1 MRSLYNC
8 EERKAIRRE
17 HKLGFPYPV
26 VKRTHK
32 DKHNIIGDIPLNELT
47 SIDYESMISRAPLEL
62 KELLVRT
69 SISTYY
75 EIRDDIFIKNN
86 APASDVPIMPGYSRY
101 CFIFGD
107 YILEFSNCGN
117 FDDARSKSIMYSL
130 KHGEAINRVYRLSKG
145 KWKRVRGIA

>member
-8 EERKAIRRE
+8 DERKAIRRE

-26 VKRTHK
+26 HRRTHK

-47 SIDYESMISRAPLEL
+47 AIDYESMISSAHPGI
-62 KELLVRT
+62 KDLLIRT
-69 SISTYY
+69 SSQTYY

-107 YILEFSNCGN
+107 YILEFSDCTNIE
-117 FDDARSKSIMYSL
+117 DARGASIRYSL

-145 KWKRVRGIA
+145 KWKRARGIA

>member
-17 HKLGFPYPV
+17 HNLGFPYPV
-26 VKRTHK
+26 VRRTHK

-47 SIDYESMISRAPLEL
+47 AIDYESMISSAPIEI
-62 KELLVRT
+62 KDLLIRT
-69 SISTYY
+69 SSQTYY
-75 EIRDDIFIKNN
+75 EIRDSIFIKNN
-86 APASDVPIMPGYSRY
+86 APAADVPIQPGYNRY

-107 YILEFSNCGN
+107 YTLDFADCGDLE
-117 FDDARSKSIMYSL
+117 DARSKSIMFSL
-130 KHGEAINRVYRLSKG
+130 RHGEAINRVYKLSKG